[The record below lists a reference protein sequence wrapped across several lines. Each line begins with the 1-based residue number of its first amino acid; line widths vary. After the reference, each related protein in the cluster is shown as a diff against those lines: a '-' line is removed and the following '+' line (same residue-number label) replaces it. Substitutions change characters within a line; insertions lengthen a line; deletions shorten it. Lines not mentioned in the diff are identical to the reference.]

1 MDKNYSNKREYVKKE
16 YVKKEYVKKEY
27 VKKEELEPKVE
38 HLNFDT
44 MNIKPDILK
53 GLYLYGFKKPSDIQI
68 RGITNINTGRDCIIQ
83 SQSGTGKTATYLL
96 GIINNIDEATGR
108 ALIITPTRELAKQV
122 YDVATSICKYSNIK
136 ISLCVGGTEITSYHD
151 NIIIG
156 TVGRIL
162 HMTTIKK
169 LDITKLTVLVID
181 EADNMLNENEN
192 DNHDLEHI
200 MKIIPVKCQKI
211 LISATLTH
219 HVFQFTDRI
228 MTDPAKI
235 LLKNINV
242 AVDIISQFYVDVEVE
257 ENKFEVLIDLY
268 NLIST
273 TQAIIFCNTI
283 SKVMW
288 LAENLGS
295 KNFPITTIHGKMSQT
310 ERNDI
315 VQEFR
320 DGKTRL
326 LLTTDLLAR
335 GIDVPQ
341 VNLVVCY
348 DLPPDKETYIHRIGR
363 CGRFGKKGVSI
374 SFIKM
379 TDPYDTK
386 LLGRMKHSYKID
398 INEIPDNID
407 TYL

>member
-1 MDKNYSNKREYVKKE
+1 MNKVENTMKDNKTLN
-16 YVKKEYVKKEY
+16 KDFLH
-27 VKKEELEPKVE
+27 KEEYN
-38 HLNFDT
+38 NFDN
-44 MNIKPDILK
+44 MNIKAEILK

-68 RGITNINTGRDCIIQ
+68 KGITAINTGRDCIIQ

-96 GIINNIDEATGR
+96 GVINRINNTSR

-122 YDVATSICKYSNIK
+122 YDVAVSICKYSTHT
-136 ISLCVGGTEITSYHD
+136 ISLCVGGTEITNYHD
-151 NIIIG
+151 NIVIG
-156 TVGRIL
+156 TIGRIL
-162 HMTTIKK
+162 HMITLKK
-169 LDITKLTVLVID
+169 LSINNLSTVVID
-181 EADNMLNENEN
+181 EADNMVNEMDNE
-192 DNHDLEHI
+192 DMMSVIKL
-200 MKIIPVKCQKI
+200 IPNTCQKI
-211 LISATLTH
+211 LISATLTQY
-219 HVFQFTDRI
+219 VFNLTDKI
-228 MTDPAKI
+228 MKDPVKI

-242 AVDIISQFYVDVEVE
+242 KVDIISQFYVDCEVE

-283 SKVMW
+283 SKVTW
-288 LAENLGS
+288 LAENLAS
-295 KNFPITTIHGKMSQT
+295 KNFPITVIHGKMSQK

-341 VNLVVCY
+341 VNLVICY
-348 DLPPDKETYIHRIGR
+348 DLPSDKETYIHRIGR

-386 LLGRMKHSYKID
+386 LLSRMKHSYNID